1 MDGGAGQGRK
11 AYAGGTGR
19 LGGVAKPKRKVTPPG
34 PDALRTAVEQTYE
47 ATVGSVSETRD
58 RAGQLVDQAVG
69 AARRTA
75 GQRTDDARQ
84 ASADAAGKLS
94 RLLKHLQRRLKP

>member
-19 LGGVAKPKRKVTPPG
+19 LGGVPKRKVTPPG